1 MAESPE
7 RLAEAGVGVAEAHGG
22 LAAAPAELVCQRR
35 HQGHHEPAGSR
46 ARLQEGQAEV
56 RQRGGTGGDSHDVI
70 EIDIVFSIYFIFPQK
85 DSRLRS
91 EIVSFMSALEANVAF
106 LLITLLHA
114 CSDETSQVD

>member
-1 MAESPE
+1 M
-7 RLAEAGVGVAEAHGG
+7 
-22 LAAAPAELVCQRR
+22 
-35 HQGHHEPAGSR
+35 
-46 ARLQEGQAEV
+46 
-56 RQRGGTGGDSHDVI
+56 I